1 VTGPAPSGA
10 DDGAIAESIRPG
22 PAKGEESRGKMYTE
36 VEKLRILLPHWIEHN
51 AEHAAEFR
59 SWAGRIAPS
68 REQIESAARHLEA
81 ANEALQEALEQLGG
95 PLEGHSREGGS

>member
-1 VTGPAPSGA
+1 MPSGA
-10 DDGAIAESIRPG
+10 DEGAIAESIRPG
-22 PAKGEESRGKMYTE
+22 PAKDEVRNPEEKVHTE
-36 VEKLRILLPHWIEHN
+36 IEKLRILLPHWIEHN

-59 SWAGRIAPS
+59 SWAGRVAPS

-95 PLEGHSREGGS
+95 PLKGHGREGGS